1 MYFWRGALLLLY
13 ETHESVLAQE
23 CIKGMSADGKKPK
36 VGEVMHRLFNV
47 YMAMILALSA
57 LFAGSTAAHAEDYEC
72 RGTLGAVTIVGNLLV
87 PDDATCILEG
97 TYVQGSIVVKSRAT
111 LQATGITVTG
121 GIQGEGPRNVVVRSS
136 TIGNSVS
143 VRKSEPGGTVELSN
157 SSITGDV
164 QLEDNRGAVTING
177 NEISGSVQ
185 ANKNT
190 GGLEITGN
198 RIGNGLQCQ
207 DNNPPPTGGGNIAK
221 QKQGQ
226 CQFL

>member
-1 MYFWRGALLLLY
+1 MKQFGRFIMALMIAMGAL
-13 ETHESVLAQE
+13 
-23 CIKGMSADGKKPK
+23 GMGGG
-36 VGEVMHRLFNV
+36 V
-47 YMAMILALSA
+47 
-57 LFAGSTAAHAEDYEC
+57 AHAEDYEC

-87 PDDATCILEG
+87 PDDATCTLNG
-97 TYVQGSIVVKSRAT
+97 TYVQGGIVVKSRAS
-111 LQATGITVTG
+111 LYATGVTVTG
-121 GIQGEGPRNVVVRSS
+121 GIQGEGPRNVVVRES

-143 VRKSEPGGTVELSN
+143 IRKAEPGGTVELST
-157 SSITGDV
+157 SQITGDV

-177 NEISGSVQ
+177 NELSGSIQ

-190 GGLEITGN
+190 GGLEISGN

-226 CQFL
+226 CMFL